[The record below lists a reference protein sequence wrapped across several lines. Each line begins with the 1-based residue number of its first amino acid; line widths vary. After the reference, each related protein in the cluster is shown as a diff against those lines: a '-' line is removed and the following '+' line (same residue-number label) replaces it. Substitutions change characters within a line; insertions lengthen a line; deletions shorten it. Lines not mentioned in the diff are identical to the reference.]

1 LSRPRIVVVGG
12 GVVGVSCAYALAKAG
27 AQVQLLERNEIGSG
41 ASGGNAGTVA
51 VGHPPLN
58 RRGRLKQVLSSLLDQ
73 ESPLYIPPRWDPNL
87 WRWLRD
93 FVRYCTDEH
102 VEECM
107 KVMAPLG
114 KKALQSFDDIIE
126 EEAIE
131 CGYIRSGYYKVCVTE
146 PGLVSARNEAAAIE
160 AYGYHPECISSEELR
175 RREPEFSS
183 ELLGGI
189 HYPESR
195 SLNPLKFLKALTESA
210 RLRGARISEGVSVL
224 SMSIISGRVV
234 GLRTNEGEVGADAV
248 VLATG
253 PFSAGILNEVGIQL
267 PLQPGKGYHRDYS
280 LGLGGAPPIKVACEL
295 SEASVFCTPMGDF
308 VRFAGTM
315 EFSGLNRVMRTPR
328 LDQLTNAARRCF
340 PGLGS
345 DGPKSEWCGLRP
357 MASDGMPII
366 GSIQDIKGLSVA
378 TGHGML
384 GLTLGPVTGEMIA
397 REILDADEPQ
407 LKKLSPSRFRES
419 TLVNTKNP

>member
-1 LSRPRIVVVGG
+1 MSRPRVVVVGG

-58 RRGRLKQVLSSLLDQ
+58 HRGRLRQVLASLLDQ
-73 ESPLYIPPRWDPNL
+73 ESPLYIPPRWDPSL
-87 WRWLRD
+87 WGWLRD

-114 KKALQSFDDIIE
+114 KNALQSFDDIIE
-126 EEAIE
+126 EEEIE
-131 CGYIRSGYYKVCVTE
+131 CEYVRSGYYKVCVTE
-146 PGLVSARNEAAAIE
+146 PGLLSARNEAAAIE
-160 AYGYHPECISSEELR
+160 AFGYHPEFISAEELR
-175 RREPEFSS
+175 QREPEFSY

-195 SLNPLKFLKALTESA
+195 TLDPLKFLKALTERA

-234 GLRTNEGEVGADAV
+234 GLHTNEGEFGADAV

-267 PLQPGKGYHRDYS
+267 PLQPGKGYHRDYAT
-280 LGLGGAPPIKVACEL
+280 GPGGAPPIKTACEL

-328 LDQLTNAARRCF
+328 LNQLTNVARRCF

-366 GSIQDIKGLSVA
+366 GSIPDIKGLSVA

-407 LKKLSPSRFRES
+407 LKQLSPSRFRES

>member
-1 LSRPRIVVVGG
+1 M
-12 GVVGVSCAYALAKAG
+12 SCAYALVKAG
-27 AQVQLLERNEIGSG
+27 ARVQLLERDKIGAG

-58 RRGRLKQVLSSLLDQ
+58 RRGRLRQVLASLLDQ
-73 ESPLYIPPRWDPNL
+73 ESPLYIPPRWDPSL
-87 WRWLRD
+87 WGWLRD

-114 KKALQSFDDIIE
+114 KNALQSFDDIIE
-126 EEAIE
+126 EEGIE
-131 CGYIRSGYYKVCVTE
+131 CGYVRSGYYKVCVTE
-146 PGLVSARNEAAAIE
+146 PGLLSARNEAAAIE
-160 AYGYHPECISSEELR
+160 AFGYHPEFISAEELR
-175 RREPEFSS
+175 QREPEFSY

-195 SLNPLKFLKALTESA
+195 TLDPLKFLKALTERA

-234 GLRTNEGEVGADAV
+234 GLHTNEGEFGADAV

-267 PLQPGKGYHRDYS
+267 PLQPGKGYHRDYAT
-280 LGLGGAPPIKVACEL
+280 GPGGAPPIKTACEL

-345 DGPKSEWCGLRP
+345 DGLKSEWCGLRP

-366 GSIQDIKGLSVA
+366 GSIRDIKGLSVA

>member
-1 LSRPRIVVVGG
+1 
-12 GVVGVSCAYALAKAG
+12 
-27 AQVQLLERNEIGSG
+27 
-41 ASGGNAGTVA
+41 
-51 VGHPPLN
+51 
-58 RRGRLKQVLSSLLDQ
+58 
-73 ESPLYIPPRWDPNL
+73 
-87 WRWLRD
+87 
-93 FVRYCTDEH
+93 
-102 VEECM
+102 M

-114 KKALQSFDDIIE
+114 KNALQSFDNIIE
-126 EEAIE
+126 EEGIE
-131 CGYIRSGYYKVCVTE
+131 CGYVRSGYYKVCVTE
-146 PGLVSARNEAAAIE
+146 PGLLSARNEAAAIE
-160 AYGYHPECISSEELR
+160 VFGYHPEFISSEELR
-175 RREPEFSS
+175 EREPEFSY
-183 ELLGGI
+183 EVLGGI

-195 SLNPLKFLKALTESA
+195 TLDPLKFLKALTERA

-234 GLRTNEGEVGADAV
+234 GLHTNEGEFGADAV

-267 PLQPGKGYHRDYS
+267 PLQPGKGYHRDYAR
-280 LGLGGAPPIKVACEL
+280 GPGGAPPIKTACEL

-328 LDQLTNAARRCF
+328 LNQLTNAARRCF

-366 GSIQDIKGLSVA
+366 GSIPDIKGLSVA

-384 GLTLGPVTGEMIA
+384 GLTLGPVTGQMIA

-407 LKKLSPSRFRES
+407 LKQLSPSRFRES

>member
-1 LSRPRIVVVGG
+1 M
-12 GVVGVSCAYALAKAG
+12 SCAYALVKAG
-27 AQVQLLERNEIGSG
+27 ARVQLLERDKIGAG

-58 RRGRLKQVLSSLLDQ
+58 RRGRLRQVLASLLDQ
-73 ESPLYIPPRWDPNL
+73 ESPLYIPPRWDPSL
-87 WRWLRD
+87 WGWLRD

-114 KKALQSFDDIIE
+114 KNALQSFDDIIE
-126 EEAIE
+126 EEGIE
-131 CGYIRSGYYKVCVTE
+131 CGYVRSGYYKVCVTE
-146 PGLVSARNEAAAIE
+146 PGLLSARNEAAAIE
-160 AYGYHPECISSEELR
+160 AFGYHPEFISAEELR
-175 RREPEFSS
+175 QREPEFSY

-195 SLNPLKFLKALTESA
+195 TLDPLKFLKALTERA

-234 GLRTNEGEVGADAV
+234 GLHTNEGEFGADAV

-267 PLQPGKGYHRDYS
+267 PLQPGKGYHRDYAT
-280 LGLGGAPPIKVACEL
+280 GPGGAPPIKTACEF

-328 LDQLTNAARRCF
+328 LNQLTNAARRCF

-366 GSIQDIKGLSVA
+366 GSIPDIKGLSVA

-384 GLTLGPVTGEMIA
+384 GLTLGPVTGQMIA

-407 LKKLSPSRFRES
+407 LKQLSPSRFRES

>member
-1 LSRPRIVVVGG
+1 M
-12 GVVGVSCAYALAKAG
+12 SCAYALAKAG

-58 RRGRLKQVLSSLLDQ
+58 RRGRLRQILASLLDQ
-73 ESPLYIPPRWDPNL
+73 EGPLYIPPRWDPNL

-114 KKALQSFDDIIE
+114 KNALQSFDDIIE

-160 AYGYHPECISSEELR
+160 AYGYHPECISAEELR
-175 RREPEFSS
+175 QREPEFSS

>member
-1 LSRPRIVVVGG
+1 MSRPRILVVGG
-12 GVVGVSCAYALAKAG
+12 GVIGVSCAYALAKAG
-27 AQVQLLERNEIGSG
+27 AHVHLLERDAIGSG

-58 RRGRLKQVLSSLLDQ
+58 RRGRLRQVLLSLLD
-73 ESPLYIPPRWDPNL
+73 EGSPLYIPPRWDPSL

-114 KKALQSFDDIIE
+114 QNALQAFDDIIE
-126 EEAIE
+126 EEGIDCE
-131 CGYIRSGYYKVCVTE
+131 YIRSGYYKVCETE
-146 PGLVSARNEAAAIE
+146 ARLEAARNEATAIE
-160 AYGYHPECISSEELR
+160 AYGYHPEYITSDELR

-183 ELLGGI
+183 DLRGGI

-195 SLNPLKFLKALTESA
+195 SLDPLKFLEALTERA
-210 RLRGARISEGVSVL
+210 KLRGALISEGVTVRGI
-224 SMSIISGRVV
+224 SINSGRVV

-253 PFSAGILNEVGIQL
+253 PFSAGILSKLGIQL
-267 PLQPGKGYHRDYS
+267 PLQPGKGYHRDYATEP
-280 LGLGGAPPIKVACEL
+280 GGAPPIKLACEL

-315 EFSGLNRVMRTPR
+315 EFSGLNRVLRTTR

-345 DGPKSEWCGLRP
+345 GRPKSEWCGLRP

-366 GSIQDIKGLSVA
+366 GPIGDINGLSVA

-384 GLTLGPVTGEMIA
+384 GLTLGPITGQMIA
-397 REILDADEPQ
+397 REILGTDAPK
-407 LKKLSPSRFRES
+407 LRKLSPDRFLDS
-419 TLVNTKNP
+419 H

>member
-1 LSRPRIVVVGG
+1 
-12 GVVGVSCAYALAKAG
+12 
-27 AQVQLLERNEIGSG
+27 
-41 ASGGNAGTVA
+41 
-51 VGHPPLN
+51 
-58 RRGRLKQVLSSLLDQ
+58 
-73 ESPLYIPPRWDPNL
+73 
-87 WRWLRD
+87 
-93 FVRYCTDEH
+93 
-102 VEECM
+102 M

-114 KKALQSFDDIIE
+114 KNALQSFDDIIE
-126 EEAIE
+126 EEEIE
-131 CGYIRSGYYKVCVTE
+131 CEYVRSGYYKVCVTE
-146 PGLVSARNEAAAIE
+146 PGLLSARNEAAAIE
-160 AYGYHPECISSEELR
+160 AFGYHPEFISSEELR
-175 RREPEFSS
+175 QREPEFSC

-195 SLNPLKFLKALTESA
+195 TLDPLKFLKALTERA

-234 GLRTNEGEVGADAV
+234 GLHTNEGEVGADAV

-280 LGLGGAPPIKVACEL
+280 LGLGGAPPIKTACEL

-345 DGPKSEWCGLRP
+345 DGLKSEWCGLRP

-366 GSIQDIKGLSVA
+366 GSIRDIKGLSVA

-419 TLVNTKNP
+419 TLVNTKNS

>member
-1 LSRPRIVVVGG
+1 M
-12 GVVGVSCAYALAKAG
+12 SCAYALAKAG
-27 AQVQLLERNEIGSG
+27 ARVQLLERDKIGAG

-58 RRGRLKQVLSSLLDQ
+58 RRGRLRQALVSLLDQ
-73 ESPLYIPPRWDPNL
+73 GSPLYIPPRWDPSL
-87 WRWLRD
+87 WGWLRD

-114 KKALQSFDDIIE
+114 KNALQSFDDIIE
-126 EEAIE
+126 EEGIE
-131 CGYIRSGYYKVCVTE
+131 CGYVRSGYYKVCVTE
-146 PGLVSARNEAAAIE
+146 PGLLSARNEAVAIE
-160 AYGYHPECISSEELR
+160 AFGYHPEFISAEELR
-175 RREPEFSS
+175 QREPEFSY

-195 SLNPLKFLKALTESA
+195 TLDPLKFLKALTERA

-234 GLRTNEGEVGADAV
+234 GLHTNEGEFGADAV

-267 PLQPGKGYHRDYS
+267 PLQPGKGYHRDYAT
-280 LGLGGAPPIKVACEL
+280 GPGGAPPIKTACEL

-328 LDQLTNAARRCF
+328 LNQLTNAARRCF

-366 GSIQDIKGLSVA
+366 GSIPDIKGLSVA

-384 GLTLGPVTGEMIA
+384 GLTLGPVTGQMIA

-407 LKKLSPSRFRES
+407 LKQLSPSRFRES

>member
-1 LSRPRIVVVGG
+1 M
-12 GVVGVSCAYALAKAG
+12 SCAYALVKAG
-27 AQVQLLERNEIGSG
+27 ARVQLLERDKIGAG

-58 RRGRLKQVLSSLLDQ
+58 RRGRLRQVLASLLDQ
-73 ESPLYIPPRWDPNL
+73 ESPLYIPPRWDPSL
-87 WRWLRD
+87 WGWLRD

-114 KKALQSFDDIIE
+114 KNALQSFDDIIE
-126 EEAIE
+126 EEGIE
-131 CGYIRSGYYKVCVTE
+131 CGYVRSGYYKVCVTE
-146 PGLVSARNEAAAIE
+146 PGLLSARNEAAAIE
-160 AYGYHPECISSEELR
+160 AFGYHPEFISAEELR
-175 RREPEFSS
+175 QREPEFSY

-195 SLNPLKFLKALTESA
+195 TLDPLKFLKALTERA

-234 GLRTNEGEVGADAV
+234 GLHTNEGEFGADAV

-253 PFSAGILNEVGIQL
+253 PFSAGIINEVGIQL
-267 PLQPGKGYHRDYS
+267 TLHPGKGYHRDYS
-280 LGLGGAPPIKVACEL
+280 TGHGGAPPIKTACEL

-328 LDQLTNAARRCF
+328 LNQLTNAARRCF

-366 GSIQDIKGLSVA
+366 GSIPDIKGLSVA

-384 GLTLGPVTGEMIA
+384 GLTLGPVTGQMIA

-407 LKKLSPSRFRES
+407 LKQLSPSRFRES

>member
-1 LSRPRIVVVGG
+1 MSRPRILVVGG
-12 GVVGVSCAYALAKAG
+12 GIIGVSCAYALAKAG
-27 AQVQLLERNEIGSG
+27 AQVHLLEKDKIGSG

-58 RRGRLKQVLSSLLDQ
+58 RRGRLRQVLVSLLDQ
-73 ESPLYIPPRWDPNL
+73 GSPLYIPPRWDPSL
-87 WRWLRD
+87 WGWLRD

-114 KKALQSFDDIIE
+114 KNALQTFDNIIE
-126 EEAIE
+126 EEKIE

-146 PGLVSARNEAAAIE
+146 PGLLSARNEAAAIE

-175 RREPEFSS
+175 RREPEFGP

-195 SLNPLKFLKALTESA
+195 SLDPLKFLEALTERA

-224 SMSIISGRVV
+224 SISIISGRVV
-234 GLRTNEGEVGADAV
+234 GLRTNEGEIGADVV

-267 PLQPGKGYHRDYS
+267 PLQPGKGYHRDYAI
-280 LGLGGAPPIKVACEL
+280 GPGGAPPIKIASEL

-315 EFSGLNRVMRTPR
+315 EFSGFNRVMRTPR
-328 LDQLTNAARRCF
+328 LNQLTNAARRCF
-340 PGLGS
+340 PGLG
-345 DGPKSEWCGLRP
+345 DDDPRSEWCGLRP

-366 GSIQDIKGLSVA
+366 GSIGDIKGLSVA

-384 GLTLGPVTGEMIA
+384 GLTLGPITGQMIA
-397 REILDADEPQ
+397 REILDPDAPK
-407 LKKLSPSRFRES
+407 LRNLSPDRFRD
-419 TLVNTKNP
+419 PH

>member
-1 LSRPRIVVVGG
+1 MSRPRILVVGG
-12 GVVGVSCAYALAKAG
+12 GIIGVSCAYALAKAG
-27 AQVQLLERNEIGSG
+27 AQVHLLEKDKIGSG

-58 RRGRLKQVLSSLLDQ
+58 RRGRLRQVLVSLLDQ
-73 ESPLYIPPRWDPNL
+73 GSPLYIPPRWDPSL
-87 WRWLRD
+87 WGWLRD

-114 KKALQSFDDIIE
+114 KNALQTFDNIIE
-126 EEAIE
+126 EEKIE

-146 PGLVSARNEAAAIE
+146 PGLLSARNEAAAIE

-175 RREPEFSS
+175 RREPEFGP

-195 SLNPLKFLKALTESA
+195 SLDPLKFLEALTERA

-224 SMSIISGRVV
+224 SISIISGRVV
-234 GLRTNEGEVGADAV
+234 GLRTNEGEIGADVV

-267 PLQPGKGYHRDYS
+267 PLQPGKGYHRDYAI
-280 LGLGGAPPIKVACEL
+280 GPGGAPPIKIASEL

-315 EFSGLNRVMRTPR
+315 EFSGFNRVMRTPR
-328 LDQLTNAARRCF
+328 LNQLTNAARRCF
-340 PGLGS
+340 PGLGG

-366 GSIQDIKGLSVA
+366 GSIGDIKGLSVA

-384 GLTLGPVTGEMIA
+384 GLTLGPITGQMIA
-397 REILDADEPQ
+397 QEILDTEEPK
-407 LKKLSPSRFRES
+407 LRKLSPGRFCGA
-419 TLVNTKNP
+419 TLVNTKKR

>member
-1 LSRPRIVVVGG
+1 M
-12 GVVGVSCAYALAKAG
+12 SCAYALAKAG
-27 AQVQLLERNEIGSG
+27 ARVQLLERNEIGSG

-58 RRGRLKQVLSSLLDQ
+58 RRGRLRQVLASLLDQ
-73 ESPLYIPPRWDPNL
+73 ESPLYIPPRWDPSL
-87 WRWLRD
+87 WGWLRD

-114 KKALQSFDDIIE
+114 KNALQSFDDIIE
-126 EEAIE
+126 EEGIE
-131 CGYIRSGYYKVCVTE
+131 CGYVRSGYYKVCVTE
-146 PGLVSARNEAAAIE
+146 PGLLSARNEAAAIE
-160 AYGYHPECISSEELR
+160 AFGYHPEFISAEELR
-175 RREPEFSS
+175 QREPEFSY

-195 SLNPLKFLKALTESA
+195 TLDPLKFLKALTERA

-234 GLRTNEGEVGADAV
+234 GLHTNEGEFGADAV

-267 PLQPGKGYHRDYS
+267 PLQPGKGYHRDYAT
-280 LGLGGAPPIKVACEL
+280 GPGGAPPIKTACEL

-328 LDQLTNAARRCF
+328 LNQLTNVARRCF

-366 GSIQDIKGLSVA
+366 GSIPDIKGLSVA

-384 GLTLGPVTGEMIA
+384 GLTLGPVTGQMIA

-407 LKKLSPSRFRES
+407 LKQLSPSRFRES

>member
-1 LSRPRIVVVGG
+1 M
-12 GVVGVSCAYALAKAG
+12 SCAYALVKAG
-27 AQVQLLERNEIGSG
+27 ARVQLLERDKIGAG

-58 RRGRLKQVLSSLLDQ
+58 RRGRLRQVLASLLDQ
-73 ESPLYIPPRWDPNL
+73 ESPLYIPPRWDPSL
-87 WRWLRD
+87 WGWLRD

-114 KKALQSFDDIIE
+114 KNALQSFDDIIE
-126 EEAIE
+126 EEGIE
-131 CGYIRSGYYKVCVTE
+131 CGYVRSGYYKVCVTE
-146 PGLVSARNEAAAIE
+146 PGLLSARNEAAAIE
-160 AYGYHPECISSEELR
+160 AFGYHPEFISAEELR
-175 RREPEFSS
+175 QREPEFSY

-195 SLNPLKFLKALTESA
+195 TLDPLKFLKALTERA

-234 GLRTNEGEVGADAV
+234 GLHTNEGEFGADAV

-267 PLQPGKGYHRDYS
+267 PLQPGKGYHRDYAT
-280 LGLGGAPPIKVACEL
+280 GPGGAPPIKTACEL

-328 LDQLTNAARRCF
+328 LNQLTNAARRCF

-366 GSIQDIKGLSVA
+366 GSIPDIKGLSVA

-384 GLTLGPVTGEMIA
+384 GLTLGPVTGQMIA

-407 LKKLSPSRFRES
+407 LKQLSPSRFRES

>member
-1 LSRPRIVVVGG
+1 M
-12 GVVGVSCAYALAKAG
+12 SCAYALAKAG

-234 GLRTNEGEVGADAV
+234 GLRTNEGEIGADAV

>member
-1 LSRPRIVVVGG
+1 M
-12 GVVGVSCAYALAKAG
+12 SCAYALVKAG
-27 AQVQLLERNEIGSG
+27 ARVQLLERDKIGAG

-58 RRGRLKQVLSSLLDQ
+58 RRGRLRQVLASLLDQ
-73 ESPLYIPPRWDPNL
+73 ESPLYIPPRWDPSL
-87 WRWLRD
+87 WGWLRD

-114 KKALQSFDDIIE
+114 KNALQSFDDIIE
-126 EEAIE
+126 EEGIE
-131 CGYIRSGYYKVCVTE
+131 CGYVRSGYYKVCVTE
-146 PGLVSARNEAAAIE
+146 PGLLSARNEAAAIE
-160 AYGYHPECISSEELR
+160 AFGYHPEFISAEELR
-175 RREPEFSS
+175 QREPEFSY

-195 SLNPLKFLKALTESA
+195 TLDPLKFLKALTERA

-234 GLRTNEGEVGADAV
+234 GLHTNEGEFGADAV

-267 PLQPGKGYHRDYS
+267 PLQPGKGYHRDYAT
-280 LGLGGAPPIKVACEL
+280 GPGGAPPIKTACEL

-328 LDQLTNAARRCF
+328 LNQLTNAARRCF

-366 GSIQDIKGLSVA
+366 GSIRDIKGLSVA

-384 GLTLGPVTGEMIA
+384 GLTLGPVTGQMIA

-407 LKKLSPSRFRES
+407 LKQLSPSRFRES

>member
-1 LSRPRIVVVGG
+1 VGG

>member
-1 LSRPRIVVVGG
+1 M
-12 GVVGVSCAYALAKAG
+12 SCAYALAKAG
-27 AQVQLLERNEIGSG
+27 ARVQLLERNEIGSG

-58 RRGRLKQVLSSLLDQ
+58 RRGRLRQVLASLLDQ

-114 KKALQSFDDIIE
+114 KNALQSFDDIIE
-126 EEAIE
+126 EEEIE
-131 CGYIRSGYYKVCVTE
+131 CEYVRSGYYKVCVTE
-146 PGLVSARNEAAAIE
+146 PGLLSARNEAAAIE
-160 AYGYHPECISSEELR
+160 AFGYHPEFISSEELR
-175 RREPEFSS
+175 QREPEFSC

-195 SLNPLKFLKALTESA
+195 TLDPLKFLKALTERA

-234 GLRTNEGEVGADAV
+234 GLHTNEGEVGADAV

-253 PFSAGILNEVGIQL
+253 PFSAGLLNEVGIQL
-267 PLQPGKGYHRDYS
+267 PLQPGKGYHRDYAT
-280 LGLGGAPPIKVACEL
+280 GPGGAPPIKTACEL

-345 DGPKSEWCGLRP
+345 DGLKSEWCGLRP

-366 GSIQDIKGLSVA
+366 GSIRDIKGLSVA

>member
-1 LSRPRIVVVGG
+1 M
-12 GVVGVSCAYALAKAG
+12 SCAYALVKAG
-27 AQVQLLERNEIGSG
+27 ARVQLLERDKIGAG

-58 RRGRLKQVLSSLLDQ
+58 RRGRLRQALVSLLDQ
-73 ESPLYIPPRWDPNL
+73 GSPLYIPPRWDPSL
-87 WRWLRD
+87 WGWLRD

-114 KKALQSFDDIIE
+114 KNALQSFDDIIE
-126 EEAIE
+126 EEGIE
-131 CGYIRSGYYKVCVTE
+131 CGYVRSGYYKVCVTE
-146 PGLVSARNEAAAIE
+146 PGLLSARNEAAAIE
-160 AYGYHPECISSEELR
+160 AFGYHPEFISAEELR
-175 RREPEFSS
+175 QREPEFSY

-195 SLNPLKFLKALTESA
+195 TLDPLKFLKALTERA

-234 GLRTNEGEVGADAV
+234 GLHTNEGEFGADAV

-267 PLQPGKGYHRDYS
+267 PLQPGKGYHRDYAT
-280 LGLGGAPPIKVACEL
+280 GPGGAPPIKTACEL

-328 LDQLTNAARRCF
+328 LNQLTNAARRCF

-366 GSIQDIKGLSVA
+366 GSIPDIKGLSVA

-384 GLTLGPVTGEMIA
+384 GLTLGPVTGQMIA

-407 LKKLSPSRFRES
+407 LKQLSPSRFRES

>member
-1 LSRPRIVVVGG
+1 M
-12 GVVGVSCAYALAKAG
+12 SCAYALAKAG

>member
-1 LSRPRIVVVGG
+1 M
-12 GVVGVSCAYALAKAG
+12 SCAYALAKAG

-210 RLRGARISEGVSVL
+210 KLRGARISEGVSVL

-234 GLRTNEGEVGADAV
+234 GLRTNEGEIGADAV

-419 TLVNTKNP
+419 ILVNTKKP

>member
-1 LSRPRIVVVGG
+1 
-12 GVVGVSCAYALAKAG
+12 
-27 AQVQLLERNEIGSG
+27 
-41 ASGGNAGTVA
+41 
-51 VGHPPLN
+51 
-58 RRGRLKQVLSSLLDQ
+58 
-73 ESPLYIPPRWDPNL
+73 
-87 WRWLRD
+87 
-93 FVRYCTDEH
+93 
-102 VEECM
+102 M

-195 SLNPLKFLKALTESA
+195 SLNPLKFLKAFTESA

>member
-1 LSRPRIVVVGG
+1 M
-12 GVVGVSCAYALAKAG
+12 SCAYALVKAG
-27 AQVQLLERNEIGSG
+27 ARVQLLERDKIGAG

-58 RRGRLKQVLSSLLDQ
+58 RRGRLRQVLASLLDQ
-73 ESPLYIPPRWDPNL
+73 ESPLYIPPRWDPSL
-87 WRWLRD
+87 WGWLRD

-114 KKALQSFDDIIE
+114 KNALQSFDDIIE
-126 EEAIE
+126 EEGIE
-131 CGYIRSGYYKVCVTE
+131 CGYVRSGYYKVCVTE
-146 PGLVSARNEAAAIE
+146 PGLLSARNEAAAIE
-160 AYGYHPECISSEELR
+160 AFGYHPEFISAEELR
-175 RREPEFSS
+175 QREPEFSY

-195 SLNPLKFLKALTESA
+195 TLDPLKFLKALTERA

-234 GLRTNEGEVGADAV
+234 GLHTNEGEVGADAV

-267 PLQPGKGYHRDYS
+267 PLQPGKGYHRDYAT
-280 LGLGGAPPIKVACEL
+280 GPGGAPPIKTACEL

-328 LDQLTNAARRCF
+328 LNQLTNAARRCF

-366 GSIQDIKGLSVA
+366 GSIPDIKGLSVA

-384 GLTLGPVTGEMIA
+384 GLTLGPVTGQMIA

-407 LKKLSPSRFRES
+407 LKQLSPSRFRES

>member
-1 LSRPRIVVVGG
+1 
-12 GVVGVSCAYALAKAG
+12 
-27 AQVQLLERNEIGSG
+27 
-41 ASGGNAGTVA
+41 
-51 VGHPPLN
+51 
-58 RRGRLKQVLSSLLDQ
+58 
-73 ESPLYIPPRWDPNL
+73 
-87 WRWLRD
+87 
-93 FVRYCTDEH
+93 
-102 VEECM
+102 
-107 KVMAPLG
+107 
-114 KKALQSFDDIIE
+114 
-126 EEAIE
+126 
-131 CGYIRSGYYKVCVTE
+131 
-146 PGLVSARNEAAAIE
+146 
-160 AYGYHPECISSEELR
+160 
-175 RREPEFSS
+175 
-183 ELLGGI
+183 
-189 HYPESR
+189 
-195 SLNPLKFLKALTESA
+195 
-210 RLRGARISEGVSVL
+210 
-224 SMSIISGRVV
+224 MSIISGRVV

-267 PLQPGKGYHRDYS
+267 PLQPGKGYHRDYAI
-280 LGLGGAPPIKVACEL
+280 GPGGAPSIKIACEL

-328 LDQLTNAARRCF
+328 LNQLTNAARRCF

-366 GSIQDIKGLSVA
+366 GSIPDIKGLSVA

-384 GLTLGPVTGEMIA
+384 GLTLGPVTGQMIA

-407 LKKLSPSRFRES
+407 LKQLSPSRFRES

>member
-12 GVVGVSCAYALAKAG
+12 GIIGVSCAYALVKAG
-27 AQVQLLERNEIGSG
+27 ARVQLLERDKIGAG

-58 RRGRLKQVLSSLLDQ
+58 RRGRLRQVLASLLDQ
-73 ESPLYIPPRWDPNL
+73 ESPLYIPPRWDPSL
-87 WRWLRD
+87 WGWLRD

-114 KKALQSFDDIIE
+114 KNALQSFDDIIE
-126 EEAIE
+126 EEGIE
-131 CGYIRSGYYKVCVTE
+131 CGYVRSGYYKVCVTE
-146 PGLVSARNEAAAIE
+146 PGLLSARNEAAAIE
-160 AYGYHPECISSEELR
+160 AFGYHPEFISAEELR
-175 RREPEFSS
+175 QREPEFSY

-195 SLNPLKFLKALTESA
+195 TLDPLKFLKALTERA

-234 GLRTNEGEVGADAV
+234 GLHTNEGEFGADAV

-267 PLQPGKGYHRDYS
+267 PLQPGKGYHRDYAT
-280 LGLGGAPPIKVACEL
+280 GPGGAPPIKTACEL

-328 LDQLTNAARRCF
+328 LNQLTNAARRCF

-366 GSIQDIKGLSVA
+366 GSIPDIKGLSVA

-384 GLTLGPVTGEMIA
+384 GLTLGPVTGQMIA

-407 LKKLSPSRFRES
+407 LKQLSPSRFRES

>member
-1 LSRPRIVVVGG
+1 M
-12 GVVGVSCAYALAKAG
+12 SCAYALVKAG
-27 AQVQLLERNEIGSG
+27 ARVQLLERDKIGAG

-58 RRGRLKQVLSSLLDQ
+58 RRGRLRQVLASLLDQ

-114 KKALQSFDDIIE
+114 KNALQSFDDIIE
-126 EEAIE
+126 EEGIE
-131 CGYIRSGYYKVCVTE
+131 CGYVRSGYYKVCVTE
-146 PGLVSARNEAAAIE
+146 PGLLSARNEAAAIE
-160 AYGYHPECISSEELR
+160 AFGYHPEFISAEELR
-175 RREPEFSS
+175 QREPEFSY

-195 SLNPLKFLKALTESA
+195 TLDPLKFLKALTERA

-234 GLRTNEGEVGADAV
+234 GLHTNEGEFGADAV

-267 PLQPGKGYHRDYS
+267 PLQPGKGYHRDYAT
-280 LGLGGAPPIKVACEL
+280 GPGGAPPIKTACEL

-328 LDQLTNAARRCF
+328 LNQLTNAARRCF

-366 GSIQDIKGLSVA
+366 GSIPDIKGLSVA

-384 GLTLGPVTGEMIA
+384 GLTLGPVTGQMIA

-407 LKKLSPSRFRES
+407 LKQLSPSRFRES

>member
-1 LSRPRIVVVGG
+1 MSRPRILVVGG
-12 GVVGVSCAYALAKAG
+12 GIIGVSCAYALAKAG
-27 AQVQLLERNEIGSG
+27 AQVHLLEKDKIGSG

-58 RRGRLKQVLSSLLDQ
+58 RRGRLRQLLVSLLDQ
-73 ESPLYIPPRWDPNL
+73 GSPLYIPPRWDPSL
-87 WRWLRD
+87 WGWLRD

-114 KKALQSFDDIIE
+114 KNALQTFDNIIE
-126 EEAIE
+126 EEKIE

-146 PGLVSARNEAAAIE
+146 PGLLSARNEAAAIE
-160 AYGYHPECISSEELR
+160 AYGYHPECINSEELR
-175 RREPEFSS
+175 RREPEFGP

-195 SLNPLKFLKALTESA
+195 SLDPLKFLEALTERA

-224 SMSIISGRVV
+224 SISIISGRVV
-234 GLRTNEGEVGADAV
+234 GLRTNEGEIGADVV

-267 PLQPGKGYHRDYS
+267 PLQPGKGYHRDYAI
-280 LGLGGAPPIKVACEL
+280 GPGGAPPIKIASEL

-315 EFSGLNRVMRTPR
+315 EFSGFNRVMRTPR
-328 LDQLTNAARRCF
+328 LNQLTNAARRCF

-366 GSIQDIKGLSVA
+366 GSIRDIKGLSVA

-384 GLTLGPVTGEMIA
+384 GLTLGPITGQMIA
-397 REILDADEPQ
+397 QEILDTEEPK
-407 LKKLSPSRFRES
+407 LRKLSPDRFCGA
-419 TLVNTKNP
+419 TLVNTKKR

>member
-1 LSRPRIVVVGG
+1 M
-12 GVVGVSCAYALAKAG
+12 SCAYALVKAG
-27 AQVQLLERNEIGSG
+27 ARVQLLERDKIGAG

-58 RRGRLKQVLSSLLDQ
+58 RRGRLRQVLASLLDQ
-73 ESPLYIPPRWDPNL
+73 ESPLYIPPRWDPSL
-87 WRWLRD
+87 WGWLRD

-114 KKALQSFDDIIE
+114 KNALQSFDDIIE
-126 EEAIE
+126 EEGIE
-131 CGYIRSGYYKVCVTE
+131 CGYVRSGYYKVCVTE
-146 PGLVSARNEAAAIE
+146 PGLLSARNEAVAIE
-160 AYGYHPECISSEELR
+160 AFGYHPEFISAEELR
-175 RREPEFSS
+175 QREPEFSY

-195 SLNPLKFLKALTESA
+195 TLDPLKFLKALTERA

-234 GLRTNEGEVGADAV
+234 GLHTNEGEFGADAV

-267 PLQPGKGYHRDYS
+267 PLQPGKGYHRDYAT
-280 LGLGGAPPIKVACEL
+280 GPGGAPPIKTACEL

-328 LDQLTNAARRCF
+328 LNQLTNAARRCF

-366 GSIQDIKGLSVA
+366 GSIPDIKGLSVA

-384 GLTLGPVTGEMIA
+384 GLTLGPVTGQMIA

-407 LKKLSPSRFRES
+407 LKQLSPSRFRES

>member
-1 LSRPRIVVVGG
+1 M
-12 GVVGVSCAYALAKAG
+12 SCAYALAKAG

-210 RLRGARISEGVSVL
+210 KLRGARISEGVSVL

>member
-1 LSRPRIVVVGG
+1 M
-12 GVVGVSCAYALAKAG
+12 SCAYALAKAG
-27 AQVQLLERNEIGSG
+27 ARVQLLERNEIGSG

-58 RRGRLKQVLSSLLDQ
+58 RRGRLRQILASLLDQ

-114 KKALQSFDDIIE
+114 KNALQSFDDIIE
-126 EEAIE
+126 EEEIE
-131 CGYIRSGYYKVCVTE
+131 CEYVRSGYYKVCVTE
-146 PGLVSARNEAAAIE
+146 PGLLSARNEAAAIE
-160 AYGYHPECISSEELR
+160 AYGYHPECISAEELR
-175 RREPEFSS
+175 QREPEFSY

-195 SLNPLKFLKALTESA
+195 TLDPLKFLKALTERA

-234 GLRTNEGEVGADAV
+234 GLHTNEGEFGADAV

-267 PLQPGKGYHRDYS
+267 PLQPGKGYHRDYAR
-280 LGLGGAPPIKVACEL
+280 GPGGAPPIKTACEL

-328 LDQLTNAARRCF
+328 LNQLTNAARRCF

-366 GSIQDIKGLSVA
+366 GSIPDIKGLSVA

-384 GLTLGPVTGEMIA
+384 GLTLGPVTGQMIA

-407 LKKLSPSRFRES
+407 LKQLSPSRFRES

>member
-1 LSRPRIVVVGG
+1 M
-12 GVVGVSCAYALAKAG
+12 SCAYALAKAG

-210 RLRGARISEGVSVL
+210 KLRGARISEGVSVL

-234 GLRTNEGEVGADAV
+234 GLRTNEGEIGADAV

>member
-1 LSRPRIVVVGG
+1 MSRPRILVVGG
-12 GVVGVSCAYALAKAG
+12 GIIGVSCAYALAKAG
-27 AQVQLLERNEIGSG
+27 AQVQLLERDKIGSG

-58 RRGRLKQVLSSLLDQ
+58 RRGRLRQVLLSLLDQ
-73 ESPLYIPPRWDPNL
+73 GSPVYIPPRWDPSL
-87 WRWLRD
+87 WGWLRD
-93 FVRYCTDEH
+93 FVRHCTDEH

-114 KKALQSFDDIIE
+114 KNALRTFDNIIE
-126 EEAIE
+126 EEGIE
-131 CGYIRSGYYKVCVTE
+131 CGYIRSGYYKVCITE

-160 AYGYHPECISSEELR
+160 AYGYHPEYISSEELR
-175 RREPEFSS
+175 RREPEFSP

-195 SLNPLKFLKALTESA
+195 SLDPLKFLEALTERA

-267 PLQPGKGYHRDYS
+267 PLQPGKGYHRDYAI
-280 LGLGGAPPIKVACEL
+280 GPGGAPPIKIACEL
-295 SEASVFCTPMGDF
+295 SEASVFCAPMGDF
-308 VRFAGTM
+308 VRLAGTM
-315 EFSGLNRVMRTPR
+315 EFSGFNRVMRTPR
-328 LDQLTNAARRCF
+328 LNQLTNAAHRYV
-340 PGLGS
+340 PGLG
-345 DGPKSEWCGLRP
+345 GGGLKSEWCGLRP

-366 GSIQDIKGLSVA
+366 GSIGDIKGLSVA

-384 GLTLGPVTGEMIA
+384 GLTLGPITGQMIA
-397 REILDADEPQ
+397 REMLDMEEPK
-407 LKKLSPSRFRES
+407 LRKLSPDRFRGA

>member
-1 LSRPRIVVVGG
+1 M
-12 GVVGVSCAYALAKAG
+12 SCAYALVKAG
-27 AQVQLLERNEIGSG
+27 ARVQLLERDKIGAG

-58 RRGRLKQVLSSLLDQ
+58 RRGRLRQALVSLLDQ
-73 ESPLYIPPRWDPNL
+73 GSPLYIPPRWDPSL
-87 WRWLRD
+87 WGWLRD

-114 KKALQSFDDIIE
+114 KNALQSFDDIIE
-126 EEAIE
+126 EEGIE
-131 CGYIRSGYYKVCVTE
+131 CGYVRSGYYKVCVTE
-146 PGLVSARNEAAAIE
+146 PGLLSARNEAAAIE
-160 AYGYHPECISSEELR
+160 AFGYHPEFISAEELR
-175 RREPEFSS
+175 QREPEFSY

-195 SLNPLKFLKALTESA
+195 TLDPLKFLKALTERA

-234 GLRTNEGEVGADAV
+234 GLHTNEGEFGADAI

-267 PLQPGKGYHRDYS
+267 PLQPGKGYHRDYAT
-280 LGLGGAPPIKVACEL
+280 GPGGAPPIKTACEL

-328 LDQLTNAARRCF
+328 LNQLTNAARRCF

-366 GSIQDIKGLSVA
+366 GSIPDIKGLSVA

-384 GLTLGPVTGEMIA
+384 GLTLGPVTGQMIA

-407 LKKLSPSRFRES
+407 LKQLSPSRFRES